1 MHVVGIDCRF
11 GSKHAGL
18 GTVTRSLVTELVKRR
33 DGCAYVLFVRSLEEP
48 WLSSFSSLP
57 GVTVKEAPFEHY
69 SLAEQTDFPNVLQ
82 DSECSLLLSPHFNV
96 PIFCPIPF
104 VCMVHDL
111 ILHTF
116 PGNTPWYKR
125 LAYKVVLRSAIKRAK
140 KILTVSEF
148 TKKDIGL
155 HYGASA
161 EAKTVVTYPA
171 ASSAFHPRF
180 VGEQDAA
187 KAAHRLDRPFF
198 LYVGNCKPHKN
209 VAMLLD
215 AFERAALPGIDL
227 ALVVTGR
234 ECSVL
239 RRREGVRFLQDIDPD
254 ELAALYSAAL
264 GCVTATL
271 AEGFCIPLIE
281 AMACGCP
288 VLATNVGPL
297 PEVCGEHALLVE
309 PSVDALA
316 QGMRTVATDASLRS
330 SARRRELQDHAA
342 TFSWAKSAASVA
354 HTLHDILASLPSP

>member
-33 DGCAYVLFVRSLEEP
+33 DGFAYVLFVRSLDEP
-48 WLSSFSSLP
+48 WLSSLKSLN
-57 GVTVKEAPFEHY
+57 GVTLKEAPFDHY
-69 SLAEQTDFPNVLQ
+69 SLSEQTDFPNLLQ
-82 DSECSLLLSPHFNV
+82 DTECSLLLSPHFNV

-111 ILHTF
+111 ILHRF
-116 PGNTPWYKR
+116 PGHTPWYKR
-125 LAYKVVLRSAIKRAK
+125 LAYKLVLRSAIKRAK
-140 KILTVSEF
+140 KILTVSEY
-148 TKKDIGL
+148 TKHDIGL

-161 EAKTVVTYPA
+161 EAKTAVTYPA
-171 ASSAFHPRF
+171 AGSAFHPRF
-180 VGEQDAA
+180 AGEQDAA
-187 KAAHRLDRPFF
+187 RAAHRLDRPFL
-198 LYVGNCKPHKN
+198 LYVGNCKSHKN

-215 AFERAALPGIDL
+215 AFEKAALPNVDL

-234 ECSVL
+234 ECAVL

-271 AEGFCIPLIE
+271 AEGFCIPLVE

-288 VLATNVGPL
+288 VLATNAGPL
-297 PEVCGEHALLVE
+297 PEVCGDHALLVE
-309 PSVDALA
+309 PSIDALA
-316 QGMRTVATDASLRS
+316 LGMRTLVTDASLRS
-330 SARRRELQDHAA
+330 STKKRALQDHAA
-342 TFSWAKSAASVA
+342 TFSWTTSAEITAGA
-354 HTLHDILASLPSP
+354 LRDILASLPSP